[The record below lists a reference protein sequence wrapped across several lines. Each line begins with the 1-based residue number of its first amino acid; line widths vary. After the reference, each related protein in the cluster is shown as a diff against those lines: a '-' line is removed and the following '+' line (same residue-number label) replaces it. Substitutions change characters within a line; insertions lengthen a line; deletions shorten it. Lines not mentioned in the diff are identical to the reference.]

1 MKHSRHKTLCFPEV
15 KKSLAGDYTAV
26 EMFVKQLKSKK
37 KTLEYLFWGN
47 F

>member
-1 MKHSRHKTLCFPEV
+1 MKHSHKTLCFPEV

-37 KTLEYLFWGN
+37 KDTGILFLGN